1 MDEARQQMTVDEAR
15 QQIEQLKAENCLE
28 PMQAAAKRHQ
38 LPLAF
43 VCAIA
48 SRETN
53 CHNELGDY
61 RGGVYHGI
69 GVMQIDIQHKIAR
82 VAEEGGLWRSQPG
95 LLIDVGCGI
104 LAGGL
109 VAANVHAGLSGDDAL
124 RFAAAAYNAGVG
136 AALRGHQAGDVDI
149 YTTGG
154 SYGCNVVFERMPAFA
169 ETLA

>member
-1 MDEARQQMTVDEAR
+1 MTVDEAR
-15 QQIEQLKAENCLE
+15 QQIDQLKAENCFE
-28 PMQAAAKRHQ
+28 PMQIAAKRHA

-53 CHNELGDY
+53 CRNEMGDY
-61 RGGVYHGI
+61 RGGVYHGV
-69 GVMQIDIQHKIAR
+69 GVMQIDMQHKIAR

-109 VAANVHAGLSGDDAL
+109 VAANVHAGLGGDDAL
-124 RFAAAAYNAGVG
+124 RFAAAAYNAGIG
-136 AALRGHQAGDVDI
+136 AAMWGHREDNVDA
-149 YTTGG
+149 YTTGHD
-154 SYGCNVVFERMPAFA
+154 YGHDVVFERMPAFA
-169 ETLA
+169 GVLT